1 MTSSTLE
8 STWSIDAKQFPY
20 GGNARCRY
28 ENLLR
33 YAVLAPSSHNSQ
45 PWLFDIKHDCLD
57 LYADPTRALPVVD
70 PENRELIISC
80 GAALEYLCVS
90 ARYFGYAPS
99 VMYHDPNDDADLLAR
114 FSFGERKKPDAID
127 IAMFNAIP
135 RRHTN
140 RMKFDKESVPLPV
153 IEELQ
158 TWCEGEDVVFHVVAE
173 ESDRNE
179 VARMVTEGDQI
190 QGADPR
196 FRRELAAWV
205 HANRTRSR
213 DGMPGY
219 AFGVGDL
226 SSVFIPLVV
235 RTFDWGNGQA
245 AKDQQLVMGSPLLA
259 VLKTNGDTPADWLNT
274 GRALAKVLLC
284 LTDHKLSASFLN
296 QPIELEDL
304 RLALT
309 QKLGGDSQPQILLR
323 IGYGPETKPTPR
335 RSVEE
340 IMLKRAD
347 SCIS

>member
-1 MTSSTLE
+1 MTTSTLY
-8 STWSIDAKQFPY
+8 STWSIDEKQFPY
-20 GGNARCRY
+20 GGNSECRY
-28 ENLLR
+28 EFLLR
-33 YAVLAPSSHNSQ
+33 YAILAPSSHNSQ
-45 PWLFDIKHDCLD
+45 PWLFDITHDRLD

-70 PENRELIISC
+70 PENRELVISC

-99 VMYHDPNDDADLLAR
+99 VSYHDWNDDADLLAR
-114 FSFGERKKPDAID
+114 FSFGERIQPDATD

-140 RMKFDKESVPLPV
+140 RMKFDQEIVPQSV
-153 IEELQ
+153 IEELK
-158 TWCEGEDVVFHVVAE
+158 TFCEGEDVIFHVLNE

-190 QGADPR
+190 QGSDGR

-226 SSVFIPLVV
+226 SSVFAPLVV

-245 AKDQQLVMGSPLLA
+245 ARDQQLAMGSPLLA
-259 VLKTNGDTPADWLNT
+259 VLKTIGDAPSDWINT
-274 GRALAKVLLC
+274 GRALARVLLW
-284 LTDHKLSASFLN
+284 LTHHHLSASFLN
-296 QPIELEDL
+296 QPIEVQDL
-304 RLALT
+304 RLAFG
-309 QKLGGDSQPQILLR
+309 QKLGGDARPQILLR

-335 RSVEE
+335 RPVKE
-340 IMLKRAD
+340 IMLNRAD
-347 SCIS
+347 